1 MRAFLAI
8 CILICGCY
16 LLQTSLAAKK
26 KKSDKG
32 HVIQIDNVK
41 EYKKLLRTR
50 KNILIAF
57 FKTGGDIGKK
67 LDTLIRAANQV
78 YGIGTLS
85 YVDCG
90 SDKKLCKKLKIKF
103 KKDDLIINHYE
114 NGKWHKEYDRAFVV
128 RSLVNFMND
137 PHHDAPWEEDPTAKD
152 VLHLSSEKSLQNV
165 LSTKKKPV
173 MVMFYAPW
181 CRYCKMFKPRFA
193 EVAKTLKHDAIMAGI
208 DSDSPANYGL
218 ISRFNIVSYPTLI
231 YFKDGK
237 ELYRYNITSDKDQ
250 ARNLYEWMLNPKLIE
265 PEKPEEEESWKDSS
279 LDVVHLADDTFEAF
293 ITNHSSVL
301 VMFYSKS
308 CYYCKKMKPDY
319 IEAAARLKKENVDGT
334 LVAVD
339 ANENN
344 ALSEKYSIKG
354 FPTVK
359 YFNDGEYKYNVD
371 YRTADEI
378 VEFMKDP
385 QEPMQVEQ
393 LDQEW
398 SLFNKFMAMLNDD
411 DYKDTLKKIKY
422 SLVMFYTP
430 GCEQSKKAIGDY
442 LAASMTVSGPKY
454 RLFAVN
460 CNEAE
465 KMCQEYNI
473 QGYPSFLY
481 FKHGKKPKSYEGD
494 QTQTGFVG
502 LMKSL
507 GYKPEERPN
516 EVKSNDDQQTE
527 SNEVENKAEVLEAG
541 TDVAARNEKDED
553 TPASKSGSSLSDN
566 AAGSSDE
573 NNEQDKDFKE
583 EKLKN
588 EEINK
593 INDGSDIKSG
603 QAKTVVSADLPV
615 DGSQVNKDS
624 NLSPKDDESRLD
636 NTTDKAEDRKEKEQP
651 NSDDK
656 ENEDSMND
664 EIDHKE
670 EEKTE
675 ASNDNG
681 KQKKPAITIFGYEQ
695 EYWLPKIFHDKFD
708 SFIKMHNRLLIVFL
722 SSSPEDHIKGVTL
735 DSVARKVNKF
745 AIDNKRPYMLAV
757 VDCVDDYDFC
767 LQKEV
772 EKLPTAIYYHNGKPI
787 VRYTGKRTP
796 EALVDFLESPPTK
809 SKPLGEQKVYRMDRE
824 EFLDYMDDVKIR
836 ELNMPSIDEL
846 EEIVDLSRAELQR
859 IMLKHDEL

>member
-231 YFKDGK
+231 YF
-237 ELYRYNITSDKDQ
+237 
-250 ARNLYEWMLNPKLIE
+250 NPKLIE

-301 VMFYSKS
+301 V
-308 CYYCKKMKPDY
+308 
-319 IEAAARLKKENVDGT
+319 DGT

-354 FPTVK
+354 FP
-359 YFNDGEYKYNVD
+359 
-371 YRTADEI
+371 TADEI

-494 QTQTGFVG
+494 QTRTGFVG

-566 AAGSSDE
+566 AASSSDE

-624 NLSPKDDESRLD
+624 SLSPKDDESRLD

-836 ELNMPSIDEL
+836 ELNMPSIDKL